1 MRPTPDLSPFSDP
14 VSKTVLPACGIV
26 LTDVCLLPV
35 GEKHDVSF
43 SAWVPCGVRLY
54 CNRAD
59 GIQIL
64 SDELAG
70 FLKEQACKRQR
81 GNGENSIN

>member
-1 MRPTPDLSPFSDP
+1 MRLD
-14 VSKTVLPACGIV
+14 
-26 LTDVCLLPV
+26 
-35 GEKHDVSF
+35 
-43 SAWVPCGVRLY
+43 

-70 FLKEQACKRQR
+70 FLKEQVDCKRQR
-81 GNGENSIN
+81 GNGENSMN